1 MSTNDIGNIKEYLLG
16 LDDLQR
22 PKMIDMSI
30 IAPGITNSAVILI
43 ARLILMKK
51 GTYPDHPDLGI
62 DIRARYKFAFETELL
77 TLQEEIQSQI
87 EKYLPELNYSQVRV
101 RFEKYNNKF
110 CVVISIQIDQV
121 IYNLFYDISSQT
133 LLGLEDL

>member
-1 MSTNDIGNIKEYLLG
+1 MDANDKGNIKEYLLG

-30 IAPGITNSAVILI
+30 IAPGIYNSAIILI
-43 ARLILMKK
+43 ARLILLKK

-62 DIRARYKFAFETELL
+62 DIRARYKFAFDSELL

-87 EKYLPELNYSQVRV
+87 DKYLPELNYSQVRV

-110 CVVISIQIDQV
+110 CVIISIQIDQV

>member
-1 MSTNDIGNIKEYLLG
+1 MDVNDKGNIKEYLLG

-30 IAPGITNSAVILI
+30 IAPGIYNSAIILI
-43 ARLILMKK
+43 ARLILLKK
-51 GTYPDHPDLGI
+51 GIYPDHPDLGI
-62 DIRARYKFAFETELL
+62 DIRARYKFAFDSELL

-87 EKYLPELNYSQVRV
+87 DKYLPELNYSQVRV

-110 CVVISIQIDQV
+110 CVIISIQIDQV

>member
-1 MSTNDIGNIKEYLLG
+1 MDVNDKGNIKEYLLG

-30 IAPGITNSAVILI
+30 IAPGVYNSAIILI
-43 ARLILMKK
+43 ARLILLKK
-51 GTYPDHPDLGI
+51 GIYPDHPDLGI
-62 DIRARYKFAFETELL
+62 DIRARYKFAFDSELL

-87 EKYLPELNYSQVRV
+87 DKYLPELNYSQVRV

-110 CVVISIQIDQV
+110 CVIISIQIDQV

>member
-1 MSTNDIGNIKEYLLG
+1 MDVNDKGNIKEYLLG

-30 IAPGITNSAVILI
+30 IAPGIYNSTVILI
-43 ARLILMKK
+43 ARLILLKK

-62 DIRARYKFAFETELL
+62 DIRARYKFAFESELL
-77 TLQEEIQSQI
+77 TLQEEIQFQI
-87 EKYLPELNYSQVRV
+87 DKYLPELNYSQVRV
-101 RFEKYNNKF
+101 SFEKYNNKF
-110 CVVISIQIDQV
+110 CVIISIQIDQV

>member
-30 IAPGITNSAVILI
+30 IAPGVTNSAVILI

-62 DIRARYKFAFETELL
+62 DIQARYKFAFESELL

-101 RFEKYNNKF
+101 RFERYNNKF
-110 CVVISIQIDQV
+110 CVIISIQIAQV

>member
-1 MSTNDIGNIKEYLLG
+1 MDVNDKGNIKEYLLG

-30 IAPGITNSAVILI
+30 ISPGIYNSAIILI
-43 ARLILMKK
+43 ARLILLKK

-62 DIRARYKFAFETELL
+62 DIRARYKFAFDSELL

-87 EKYLPELNYSQVRV
+87 DKYLPELNYSQVRV

-110 CVVISIQIDQV
+110 CVIISIQIDQV

>member
-101 RFEKYNNKF
+101 RFEKYNNKV
-110 CVVISIQIDQV
+110 CVVISIQLDQV

>member
-1 MSTNDIGNIKEYLLG
+1 MDVNDKGNIKEYLLG

-30 IAPGITNSAVILI
+30 IAPGIYNSAIILI
-43 ARLILMKK
+43 ARLILLKK

-62 DIRARYKFAFETELL
+62 DIRARYKFAFDSELL

-87 EKYLPELNYSQVRV
+87 DKYLPELNYSQVRV

-110 CVVISIQIDQV
+110 CVIISIQIDQV